1 MLDMEVLWSMGRIF
15 MELALQE
22 MAFIIELGDTDLLA
36 ECGLLDPQH
45 ARIVVEH
52 LVSVY
57 YNSMNQDMGD
67 QTECPIDWEQLGR
80 QMLTTSGPD
89 LTMQLLREAAKNL
102 KPGTFSRGFLAE
114 LIMES
119 IAASVQHGG
128 LIQL

>member
-1 MLDMEVLWSMGRIF
+1 M
-15 MELALQE
+15 
-22 MAFIIELGDTDLLA
+22 
-36 ECGLLDPQH
+36 LDPQH

-80 QMLTTSGPD
+80 QLLTTSGPD

-102 KPGTFSRGFLAE
+102 KPGTFSRGCVVTRHILPSFNTYLTGFLQNLLWRALQLLCSME
-114 LIMES
+114 DLFNSRFLIDK
-119 IAASVQHGG
+119 IYNKLRLNLCQAQV
-128 LIQL
+128 